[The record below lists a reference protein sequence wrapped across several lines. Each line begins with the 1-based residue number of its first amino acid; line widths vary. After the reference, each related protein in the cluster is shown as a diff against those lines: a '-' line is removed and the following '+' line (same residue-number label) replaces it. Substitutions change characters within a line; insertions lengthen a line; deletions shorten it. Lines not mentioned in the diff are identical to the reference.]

1 MKRIIYL
8 LFCFLIAGALNA
20 QQFTPHQYRH
30 TFLQNGAASYQNG
43 LLGFANPAA
52 SAMLQRFNWRYYWT
66 TDETEN
72 LGTQNW
78 GLLTGAKGLG
88 FGAIRTTLG
97 DHKVTDYNISLASG
111 NRSAAFGIGYRWTT
125 GDGRFF
131 GRENLISTGWVLRP
145 SRYLSAGLV
154 GNFSTRSSAKE
165 GVLELGIRPLG
176 TPVLSV
182 FGDFSLQKDQQLAD
196 AAWSAGAALQVV
208 KGIHLTGRYFDNER
222 FNVGFS
228 ISWGGERFSGQS
240 HFDSEQDR
248 QFNSYSVG
256 YGDYAPSVFEDVFS
270 KKKHY
275 VAMGLKGL
283 ISYQK
288 YKWFDNSQRFMD
300 ILQTIENAR
309 RDPAVDVVALNL
321 SAMRIYPEHAW
332 EIREALRAVKADG
345 KKVVIFVDNAGMT
358 GYHLAS
364 VADVLMMDPQGSLQL
379 PGYVLSRTYL
389 KGTLEKLGL
398 GFDEWRFF
406 KYKSAA
412 EMLSRDEM
420 SAADREQRQAL
431 VDDSYMLFQKEVA
444 AARNISSEKLTGII
458 DEKVYVLPND
468 ALAEGLVD
476 TLCRWSE
483 LDGVIRKLT
492 GAGKIPLPGKFL
504 AERAN
509 VVEQWGEPAR
519 IAVVYA
525 LGECAM
531 DSGIRARWLEK
542 VFLKLAKARQVKAV
556 VFRVDSPGGDGMAS
570 DVVAEALK
578 KCAANKPVV
587 ISQGQ
592 VAASGGYWISMYGD
606 SIVAGPNTITGSIG
620 VIGGWVYD
628 KGIGDKLGMT
638 SDLVKQGNHAD
649 LGAGVRL
656 PLLNLQVPA
665 RNLTGEERERVKDV
679 FLTMYDGF
687 VGKVA
692 AGRKMPVDSIRAI
705 AEGQVFSGTDGLAN
719 GLVDKIGGMQTAIEM
734 ARKMAG
740 LDDNYRVLEIPK
752 YRGTF
757 NSNFLSPFAI
767 KKSVAEDPVIRFIK
781 TMSDR
786 PGYPR
791 PMLLPGDYPIQ
802 PE

>member
-1 MKRIIYL
+1 MKRILYCLFFL
-8 LFCFLIAGALNA
+8 LSIGALNA

-66 TDETEN
+66 SDETEN
-72 LGTQNW
+72 LGVQNW
-78 GLLTGAKGLG
+78 GILTGAEGVG
-88 FGAIRTTLG
+88 FGAIRTNFG
-97 DHKVTDYNISLASG
+97 NRKVTDYNISFASG
-111 NRSAAFGIGYRWTT
+111 NQSAAFGLGYRWTT

-131 GRENLISTGWVLRP
+131 GRENLISAGWILRP

-165 GVLELGIRPLG
+165 GVLELGVRPLG

-222 FNVGFS
+222 FTMGFS

-256 YGDYAPSVFEDVFS
+256 YGDYTPSVFEDIFS

-309 RDPAVDVVALNL
+309 RDPAVEVVALNL

-345 KKVVIFVDNAGMT
+345 KKVVIFVDNAGMN

-431 VDDSYMLFQKEVA
+431 VDDSYALFQKEVA
-444 AARNISSEKLTGII
+444 ASRNISREKLADII
-458 DEKVYVLPND
+458 DEKVYVMPDD

-483 LDGVIRKLT
+483 LDGVISKLT
-492 GAGKIPLPGKFL
+492 GAKKIPLPGKYL

-509 VVEQWGEPAR
+509 AVQQWGEPAR

-542 VFLKLAKARQVKAV
+542 VFLGLAKAHQVKAV

-578 KCAANKPVV
+578 KCAAKKPVI

-628 KGIGDKLGMT
+628 KGIGDKLGMS
-638 SDLVKQGNHAD
+638 SDLVKQGAHAD
-649 LGAGVRL
+649 LGVGVRL

-665 RNLTGEERERVKDV
+665 RNLTGEERERVKDL
-679 FLTMYDGF
+679 FLKMYDGF

-692 AGRKMPVDSIRAI
+692 AGREMPVDSIRAI

-740 LDDNYRVLEIPK
+740 LGDNYRIVEIPK

-767 KKSVAEDPVIRFIK
+767 GKSVEEDPVIRFIK
-781 TMSDR
+781 TMSER

>member
-1 MKRIIYL
+1 MKRILYC
-8 LFCFLIAGALNA
+8 LFCLLSVGFLNA

-43 LLGFANPAA
+43 LLGYANPAA

-66 TDETEN
+66 SDETEN
-72 LGTQNW
+72 LGIQNW
-78 GLLTGAKGLG
+78 GILTGAEGVG
-88 FGAIRTTLG
+88 FGAIRTNLG
-97 DHKVTDYNISLASG
+97 NHKVTDYNISFASG

-131 GRENLISTGWVLRP
+131 GRENLISAGWIIRP

-165 GVLELGIRPLG
+165 GVLELGVRPLG
-176 TPVLSV
+176 IPVLSV

-222 FNVGFS
+222 FTMGFS

-248 QFNSYSVG
+248 QFNSFSVG
-256 YGDYAPSVFEDVFS
+256 YGDYTPSVFEDIFS
-270 KKKHY
+270 KRKHY

-283 ISYQK
+283 IDYQK

-309 RDPAVDVVALNL
+309 RDPAVEVVALNL

-332 EIREALRAVKADG
+332 EIREALRAVKTDG

-406 KYKSAA
+406 EYKSAA

-431 VDDSYMLFQKEVA
+431 VDDSYALFQKEVA
-444 AARNISSEKLTGII
+444 ASRNIDREKLSGII
-458 DEKVYVLPND
+458 DEKVYLMADD
-468 ALAEGLVD
+468 ARAEGLVD

-483 LDGVIRKLT
+483 LDGVISKLT
-492 GAGKIPLPGKFL
+492 GAKKIPLPGKYL
-504 AERAN
+504 AVRAN

-542 VFLKLAKARQVKAV
+542 VFLGLAKAHQVKAV

-578 KCAANKPVV
+578 KCAAKKPVV

-638 SDLVKQGNHAD
+638 SDLVKQGAHAD
-649 LGAGVRL
+649 LGVGVRL

-665 RNLTGEERERVKDV
+665 RNLTMEERERVKDL
-679 FLTMYDGF
+679 FLKMYDGF

-692 AGRKMPVDSIRAI
+692 AGRKMPVDSIRSI

-740 LDDNYRVLEIPK
+740 LDDNYRIVEIPK

-767 KKSVAEDPVIRFIK
+767 GKSVEEDPVIRFIK
-781 TMSDR
+781 TMSER